1 MDKDEL
7 ILLVEDLVTVPH
19 CCTELKEAGQK
30 WIASVGTP
38 DEKTAAESLIAE
50 IEEDIVPIDDLVS
63 FAESESALRAFGEE
77 RATEFRLHAYE
88 LKASGA
94 KYCDC
99 AACTKALH
107 VLEQKE
113 ALLKA
118 EPDEQA

>member
-1 MDKDEL
+1 MNKDEL
-7 ILLVEDLVTVPH
+7 ILMVEDLITVPH

-38 DEKTAAESLIAE
+38 NETDMAESLIAE
-50 IEEDIVPIDDLVS
+50 IEDDIVPIDDLVT
-63 FAESESALRAFGEE
+63 FAESESALRTLGEE
-77 RATEFRLHAYE
+77 RVTEFRLHAYE

-94 KYCDC
+94 RYCDC
-99 AACTKALH
+99 AACTKALQ

-118 EPDEQA
+118 EPDELA